1 MAQRKDKQA
10 DRVRQIFNRCN
21 QSKRVQWEYINQKA
35 FDFAN
40 DNQLTGKEM
49 QDLEDQGMPTF
60 TINRIAP
67 VVEML
72 NFYAT
77 DNDPRW
83 QAVAVDGSDTKV
95 AAVFSDLAEYIWS
108 LSKGSTLYATYQFT

>member
-1 MAQRKDKQA
+1 MAKRKDKQA
-10 DRVRQIFNRCN
+10 DRVRQIFNRSN
-21 QSKRVQWEYINQKA
+21 QSNRIQWEYINQKA

-40 DNQLTGKEM
+40 DNQLTAKET
-49 QDLEDQGMPTF
+49 QDLQDQGMPTF

-77 DNDPRW
+77 ANSPRW
-83 QAVAVDGSDTKV
+83 QVVHYM
-95 AAVFSDLAEYIWS
+95 LM
-108 LSKGSTLYATYQFT
+108 Q